1 MKMAPEQFA
10 MIKAQLERLMEI
22 PDGFYAK
29 KFAGIDIA
37 SIQSQEDFEKLPFTE
52 KADLR
57 DA

>member
-37 SIQSQEDFEKLPFTE
+37 SIQRQEDF
-52 KADLR
+52 
-57 DA
+57 